1 MMHTGKT
8 GVIHQ
13 KRRQKNP
20 PNETTRMMQGN
31 VLIECDSMEEI
42 IKKAISD
49 SVRETVMQAR
59 ENSVFT
65 DEGRIFLD
73 ASASLYGAAVN
84 NDGLII
90 DENGNVMTDKDPLLN
105 HNQHGEETGSRTI
118 SIGE

>member
-1 MMHTGKT
+1 MF
-8 GVIHQ
+8 
-13 KRRQKNP
+13 
-20 PNETTRMMQGN
+20 
-31 VLIECDSMEEI
+31 LIGCDKYGRNYQESH
-42 IKKAISD
+42 SD

-90 DENGNVMTDKDPLLN
+90 DENGNVMTDKDPNYQIIINMKKQARAQSALGSDLL
-105 HNQHGEETGSRTI
+105 GP
-118 SIGE
+118 

>member
-1 MMHTGKT
+1 
-8 GVIHQ
+8 
-13 KRRQKNP
+13 
-20 PNETTRMMQGN
+20 
-31 VLIECDSMEEI
+31 MEEI

-90 DENGNVMTDKDPLLN
+90 DENGNVMTDKDPNYQIIINTAKKQARAQSALGSDLL
-105 HNQHGEETGSRTI
+105 GS
-118 SIGE
+118 